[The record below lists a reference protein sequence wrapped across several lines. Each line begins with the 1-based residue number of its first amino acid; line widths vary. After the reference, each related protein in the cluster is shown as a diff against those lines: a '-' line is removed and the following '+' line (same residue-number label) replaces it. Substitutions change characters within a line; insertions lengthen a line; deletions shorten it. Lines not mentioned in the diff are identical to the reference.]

1 MTSRPLPPD
10 GGSGIIRRFS
20 EFLDVTDKT
29 PIISLGEGNT
39 PLIYSERLSSD
50 VNADVWLKYEGL
62 NPTGSF
68 KDRGMTLAISR
79 AVENGAR
86 AVICAST
93 GNTSASAAA
102 YAARAGLGCV
112 VLVPAGGVAGG
123 KLAQAVAH
131 GALVLE
137 VDGSFDT
144 ALDLGREVA
153 GDDSATLVNSLNP
166 HRIDGQKTA
175 AFEVVQ
181 TLGRAPDIHVMPV
194 GNAGNMTAYWRGY
207 EECLAVGWCS
217 DTPAMFGFQARGADP
232 IVQGRRIDNPTT
244 VASAIRIGNPA
255 SWKGAVDASTASGGG
270 ILAVSDDAIVQA
282 HHRLA
287 GEGIFVELA
296 SAASIAGLR
305 ALDADHTIPRGAVVV
320 CVLTGHGLKD
330 ASWSLGEIPPPVKVD
345 ATRAAVAGALRDH
358 GGRTRRSAN
367 KATRRDRS
375 PHARHALAVE
385 AEE

>member
-1 MTSRPLPPD
+1 MTSRLLPSD

-29 PIISLGEGNT
+29 PIITLGEGNT
-39 PLIYSERLSSD
+39 PLIYSESLSSD

-137 VDGSFDT
+137 IDGSFDT
-144 ALDLGREVA
+144 ALELGRAVA
-153 GDDSATLVNSLNP
+153 DDGSAILVNSLNP
-166 HRIDGQKTA
+166 HRIEGQKTA
-175 AFEVVQ
+175 AFEIVQ
-181 TLGRAPDIHVMPV
+181 SLGRAPDIHVMPV

-207 EECLAVGWCS
+207 RECLAVGWCS
-217 DTPAMFGFQARGADP
+217 STPAMFGFQARGADP
-232 IVQGRRIDNPTT
+232 IVQGRRIENPVT

-255 SWKGAVDASTASGGG
+255 SWKGAVDASAASGGA
-270 ILAVSDDAIVQA
+270 ILAVSDDAIVHA
-282 HHRLA
+282 HRRLA
-287 GEGIFVELA
+287 SEGIFVELA

-305 ALDADHTIPRGAVVV
+305 ALDAGQTIPHGAAVV

-358 GGRTRRSAN
+358 GGRTRRSAT

-385 AEE
+385 VEE